1 MTVINSV
8 TDDDDIATS
17 QFTRLLKLYYQSE
30 SYKASFADDFV
41 LLSLLPGKT
50 PILYVY
56 WNIGVKD
63 PGTWEKANR
72 ESKLQDLPPAHSAIY
87 APAIEPTLQTGIE
100 ALASSALAFEV
111 L

>member
-1 MTVINSV
+1 MTEINSA
-8 TDDDDIATS
+8 TDDDDIATG

-30 SYKASFADDFV
+30 SYKAIFADGFV
-41 LLSLLPGKT
+41 LLSLPRGKT
-50 PILYVY
+50 PILHVY

-72 ESKLQDLPPAHSAIY
+72 EGKLQDLPPAHSAIY
-87 APAIEPTLQTGIE
+87 APAIEPTLQTEIE